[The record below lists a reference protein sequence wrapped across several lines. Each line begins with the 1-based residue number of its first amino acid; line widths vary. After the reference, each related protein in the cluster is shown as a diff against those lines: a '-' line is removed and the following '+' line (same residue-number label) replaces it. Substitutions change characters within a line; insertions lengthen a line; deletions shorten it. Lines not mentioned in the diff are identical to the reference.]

1 MRRRK
6 NVLMLV
12 STISLIILTV
22 FLLFLVMIKLFF
34 SETYGQPLYLCKGC
48 SDDAYRRIATRCY
61 GVKEI
66 FLKAGENITF
76 LAYDDSFFNSS
87 CSLKTGANWLIWIN
101 ISSDK
106 PVKVVIG
113 SKVFEGRNITYG
125 CINMNNVT
133 ITASQDMIV
142 VIEVR
147 SLTPCIFSTRYTDL
161 HRIFQA
167 LPNLYASDEC
177 P

>member
-12 STISLIILTV
+12 STVSLMILTV
-22 FLLFLVMIKLFF
+22 FLLFLVVMKLFF
-34 SETYGQPLYLCKGC
+34 SESYGQPLYLCRDC
-48 SDDAYRRIATRCY
+48 SDDAYRRIVTICF

-66 FLKAGENITF
+66 FLKAGESISF
-76 LAYDDSFFNSS
+76 LAYDDIFFNSS
-87 CSLKTGANWLIWIN
+87 CPLKTGANWLIWIN

-125 CINMNNVT
+125 CINMRNVT
-133 ITASQDMIV
+133 ITASQDTRV

-167 LPNLYASDEC
+167 LPNLYASDLC
-177 P
+177 V

>member
-1 MRRRK
+1 MKDMR
-6 NVLMLV
+6 NIFLIALV
-12 STISLIILTV
+12 SFPLIVAPIMIFIISYT
-22 FLLFLVMIKLFF
+22 F
-34 SETYGQPLYLCKGC
+34 EPLYLCKNC
-48 SDDAYRRIATRCY
+48 SDDAYRRIVTICF

-66 FLKAGENITF
+66 FLKSGENISF

-106 PVKVVIG
+106 PVKAIIG

-125 CINMNNVT
+125 CINMRNVT
-133 ITASQDMIV
+133 ITASQDTRV

-147 SLTPCIFSTRYTDL
+147 SLTPCIFSTRYADL

-167 LPNLYASDEC
+167 LPNLYASGEC